1 MVKQQLN
8 EIINKNGKV
17 LFRLFGV
24 CYTIEKIDNSYY
36 IYQTYN
42 NLRQKKYTSLDDM
55 FNSYTIYNKLILSFG
70 FITYF
75 INYKIKRI

>member
-24 CYTIEKIDNSYY
+24 SYTIEKIDNSYY

-55 FNSYTIYNKLILSFG
+55 FNSYTIYNETLEENKNLIIL
-70 FITYF
+70 
-75 INYKIKRI
+75 KW

>member
-42 NLRQKKYTSLDDM
+42 NLRQKNTHH
-55 FNSYTIYNKLILSFG
+55 
-70 FITYF
+70 
-75 INYKIKRI
+75 